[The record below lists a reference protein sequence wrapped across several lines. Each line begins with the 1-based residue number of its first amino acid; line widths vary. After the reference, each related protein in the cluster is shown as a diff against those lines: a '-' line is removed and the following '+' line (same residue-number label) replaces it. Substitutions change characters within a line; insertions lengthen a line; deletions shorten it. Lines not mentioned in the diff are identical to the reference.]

1 MYIENSR
8 KIGKELFRVVTAREW
23 DSGRC
28 GEESI

>member
-8 KIGKELFRVVTAREW
+8 KIGKELFRVVSATEW

-28 GEESI
+28 GEEGM